1 MTEVAEGSRSHTAL
15 APGFRVSSGSVG
27 VSVEGLD
34 RRAGT
39 LDIEAPRVA
48 IVDTIGAGDSFQAG
62 LLVALRAMGGI
73 AAGPLA
79 GLSADTLKRALAFA
93 AACAAITC
101 ARPGADPPRLS
112 EIDASAL
119 GA

>member
-39 LDIEAPRVA
+39 LETIAP
-48 IVDTIGAGDSFQAG
+48 VDSATVESAPVDSAT
-62 LLVALRAMGGI
+62 VESAPVDSAT
-73 AAGPLA
+73 LA
-79 GLSADTLKRALAFA
+79 SATLA
-93 AACAAITC
+93 AAPVEMVPVVKGAAVGVV
-101 ARPGADPPRLS
+101 PVVVKS
-112 EIDASAL
+112 
-119 GA
+119 